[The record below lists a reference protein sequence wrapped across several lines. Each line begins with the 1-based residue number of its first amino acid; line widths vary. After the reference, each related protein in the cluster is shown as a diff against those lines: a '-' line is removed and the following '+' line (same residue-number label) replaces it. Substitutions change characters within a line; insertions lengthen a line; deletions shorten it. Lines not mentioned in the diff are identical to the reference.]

1 MKAEKLAAADRDR
14 LRTLLDE
21 QSPRDALACYYA
33 LYHPAARTSLYVIA
47 PPPGR
52 PEAFLVRAQ
61 TGQDLFRPLITLRA
75 PGSAPAALLLQAA
88 LAPGESGYFSLP
100 TPLGSLLPSTLEIQQ
115 RSTLQIFML
124 EARSFQPV
132 VNIFVTRSKSPD
144 GLTRYEVRQAGRLLA
159 AAGLNWRS
167 RRFAEIFVHTEPET
181 RERGYG
187 RSVVSGLCA
196 ELLSEG
202 LTPLYHV
209 EPDNEASLRLA
220 TGLGFRDSREREFAC
235 VASRPS
241 AAPAPSD
248 PSADRVEAHD

>member
-1 MKAEKLAAADRDR
+1 LAGGERDR
-14 LRTLLDE
+14 LRVLLDE

-33 LYHPAARTSLYVIA
+33 LYHPAARTSLYVVA
-47 PPPGR
+47 TPPSR
-52 PEAFLVRAQ
+52 PEAFLVRAR
-61 TGQDLFRPLITLRA
+61 TGQDLFRPLITLRS
-75 PGSAPAALLLQAA
+75 PGTAPASLLLQAA
-88 LAPGESGYFSLP
+88 LAPGENAYFSLP
-100 TPLGSLLPSTLEIQQ
+100 APLGSLLASTLEIHE
-115 RSTLQIFML
+115 RSTLEIHIL
-124 EARSFQPV
+124 EARHFQPV
-132 VNIFVTRSKSPD
+132 VNIFVTHSKSPD
-144 GLTRYEVRQAGRLLA
+144 GLTRYEVRQSGRLLA

-220 TGLGFRDSREREFAC
+220 QGLGFIDTGEREFAC
-235 VASRPS
+235 VASRPV
-241 AAPAPSD
+241 AAPSSP
-248 PSADRVEAHD
+248 PPKQEEAHG